1 MHEATWLRLMRG
13 AFLACC
19 VLPTLGVLGWIA
31 LHASPLQVVRW
42 EHALRQSLGLV
53 ARIERVSFPKPG
65 HVRLHGLQLID
76 PATNQPVADTPQLD
90 AIWNDQRCLLRM
102 AEAGVAAEHSLSAW
116 PIWHDRVLR
125 DEMLDGRSAEL
136 RVDRLDLRRGETES
150 QSSGATGDESANPG
164 STLHAVRWS
173 SWVEQ
178 AQRQSR
184 LELHLAPPADLVADS
199 AAPDTPQPATESQA
213 AGETAAGDS
222 VPEDP
227 AAPAGEGSD
236 ASDASRVL
244 VTVHRSADEGVPV
257 THVMLDSGSHAVAPQ
272 LLAAQLGM
280 PLADQLKFSGTLRL
294 ALEPTQWSGQFKGQ
308 VSEIDLGAWSEG
320 RLPYPVDGQAR
331 VTLHQCDFGVG
342 GVQRAVG
349 ELHVTEG
356 RFDRLLLEALVRN
369 GLAQPGEAFAALP
382 ASEPV
387 SQVEMQMQFG
397 LNEMGVVTRG
407 VADEQGREVAARGPS
422 GILLLKSA
430 STRHLDALVRALVYP
445 ARPSSEEASQK
456 MWRVAYNIKRLLPSL
471 PELSS
476 ARPEAAS
483 R

>member
-19 VLPTLGVLGWIA
+19 VLPTLVVLGWIA

-42 EHALRQSLGLV
+42 EHALRQSLGLI
-53 ARIERVSFPKPG
+53 ARIERVSYPKPG
-65 HVRLHGLQLID
+65 HVRLHGLRLID
-76 PATNQPVADTPQLD
+76 PATNQPIADTPQLD
-90 AIWNDQRCLLRM
+90 ALWNDQRCVLRM

-136 RVDRLDLRRGETES
+136 RVDRLDLRRGPTENA
-150 QSSGATGDESANPG
+150 ATGDESADSG
-164 STLHAVRWS
+164 SSLHAVRWS
-173 SWVEQ
+173 SWLEQ
-178 AQRQSR
+178 SQRQSR
-184 LELHLAPPADLVADS
+184 LELRLAPPTDVATTQGT
-199 AAPDTPQPATESQA
+199 AQGTEQPALETQVPGDA
-213 AGETAAGDS
+213 ATLS
-222 VPEDP
+222 
-227 AAPAGEGSD
+227 GEGSGTL
-236 ASDASRVL
+236 DASRVL

-257 THVMLDSGSHAVAPQ
+257 THVMLDSGSSSVAPQ

-280 PLADQLKFSGTLRL
+280 PLADQMKFSGTLRL
-294 ALEPTQWSGQFKGQ
+294 SLEPTQWSGQFKGQ

-349 ELHVTEG
+349 ELLITEG

-369 GLAQPGEAFAALP
+369 GLAQPGEAFATLP

-387 SQVEMQMQFG
+387 EQVEMQMQFG

-422 GILLLKSA
+422 GILLLKPA

-445 ARPSSEEASQK
+445 ARPASEEASQK